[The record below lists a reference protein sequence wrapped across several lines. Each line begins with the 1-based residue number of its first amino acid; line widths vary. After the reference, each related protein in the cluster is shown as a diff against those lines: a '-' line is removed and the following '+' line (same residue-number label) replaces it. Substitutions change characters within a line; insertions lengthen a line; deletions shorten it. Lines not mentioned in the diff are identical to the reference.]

1 MKPGPF
7 PPLPY
12 IVAILFLLLSGCAQ
26 LGLAPAKSFD
36 QNVAYGYSTLASV
49 RVSAA
54 QALKT
59 GVIEKDDAERVLA
72 LSDQARSGLD
82 AARGA
87 WVAGDTQTA
96 LGRLQLANSVLTQ
109 LAVFLQD
116 KGVK

>member
-1 MKPGPF
+1 MKMF
-7 PPLPY
+7 PKVSVL
-12 IVAILFLLLSGCAQ
+12 ALLFILGACAQ
-26 LGLAPAKSFD
+26 MGLAPAKSFD

-49 RVSAA
+49 RISAA

-87 WVAGDTQTA
+87 WVLGDTQTA

-116 KGVK
+116 KGIK